1 MQTLTY
7 IKCAESFH
15 LSVLQFMVLVPLRR
29 GGSKVNLL
37 GEMLRSN
44 EVLRS
49 NETLF
54 FLISVQQT
62 REKKHPLN
70 QGEKG
75 AASSLT

>member
-7 IKCAESFH
+7 IKYAESVH
-15 LSVLQFMVLVPLRR
+15 LSVLQFMVLVPL
-29 GGSKVNLL
+29 
-37 GEMLRSN
+37 

-54 FLISVQQT
+54 FLISVQQA
-62 REKKHPLN
+62 RERKPPLN
-70 QGEKG
+70 EGEKG